1 MGRLI
6 QGKVFDSETGQ
17 PLPFAVV
24 VATNES
30 GEVTKPIEQAITQQD
45 GSFNIDVSSGNYLTA
60 AYTGCERQRLPI
72 TGNTDFNFQMNC
84 SNELKAILIEGKSK
98 KDFLIPDW
106 LLWVGAGAAVLG
118 IGFLVFSKTKP
129 KILEN

>member
-6 QGKVFDSETGQ
+6 QGKVVDADSGQ

-24 VATNES
+24 VVTDAS
-30 GEVTKPIEQAITQQD
+30 GQVSKPIEQVVAQQD
-45 GSFNIDVSSGNYLTA
+45 GSFAIDVSSGNHVTV
-60 AYTGCERQRLPI
+60 AYTGCERQTRPLI
-72 TGNTDFNFQMNC
+72 NNTDFDFQMKC
-84 SNELKAILIEGKSK
+84 SNELKAILVEGKAK
-98 KDFLIPDW
+98 KDFIIPDW